1 MADRVFTYNINYEP
15 EAISLFSRMSSQPS
29 ISRKNLINEI
39 ISQLKINSIWNEL
52 DGLWFLAGADSQAAK
67 LNWKTASYDLTEL
80 GTMNFIAD
88 RGYTRNGVAGGTT
101 DALNTNFT
109 PSTNGVK
116 FTRNSNSFGI
126 YVRSSIQ
133 EAQVDF
139 GGVVGNLGIQLN
151 CQSNS
156 TQGAARNNH
165 TTAFVFNTPTS
176 NSQGL
181 TTITRPNSTTMN
193 YYKNGSFISNTTL
206 STTGDATVPLYICAY
221 NVSNAVSA
229 GSSKQIAF
237 AYVGSGNIDQS
248 ILYNLVQ
255 FYMTNIGAAV

>member
-15 EAISLFSRMSSQPS
+15 EAISLFSRMSSQPDAR
-29 ISRKNLINEI
+29 RKAIINETI
-39 ISQLKINSIWNEL
+39 FQLKFYGIWSEL
-52 DGLWFLAGADSQAAK
+52 DAIYFTAAADSQIAK
-67 LNWKTASYDLTEL
+67 LNWKSSSFNLSEL
-80 GTMNFIAD
+80 GTMNFVVD
-88 RGYTRNGVAGGTT
+88 RGFTRNGVAGGTT

-116 FTRNSNSFGI
+116 FTRNSNSFGV
-126 YVRSSIQ
+126 YVRTNVQ
-133 EAQVDF
+133 EGTADF

-151 CQSNS
+151 SQSTS
-156 TQGAARNNH
+156 TLGAARDNQ
-165 TTAFVFNTPTS
+165 TGAFIFNTPTT

-193 YYKNGSFISNTTL
+193 YYKNGSFISNTIL